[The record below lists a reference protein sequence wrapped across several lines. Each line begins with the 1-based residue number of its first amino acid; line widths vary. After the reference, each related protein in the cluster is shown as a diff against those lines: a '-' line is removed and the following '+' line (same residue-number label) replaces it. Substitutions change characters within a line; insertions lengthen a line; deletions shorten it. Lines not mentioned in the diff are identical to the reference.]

1 MGQTIGDGIVAVA
14 LACAFLG
21 YFYFK
26 HREKQRR
33 LEVIHAERLAAMEKG
48 IPLPELP
55 HDLPQMPDPRPAGLH
70 VPLILGI
77 LLFAFGTGA
86 MIALSLLPL
95 PDARAYWPMPLPLA
109 MMGFGML
116 LYYFLASRSK

>member
-1 MGQTIGDGIVAVA
+1 MDHTLGDGIVALAAAFALVA
-14 LACAFLG
+14 

-33 LEVIHAERLAAMEKG
+33 LEVIHAERLIAMEKG

-55 HDLPQMPDPRPAGLH
+55 HDLPQLPDPRPTGQH

-77 LLFAFGTGA
+77 LLFAFSTGT
-86 MIALSLLPL
+86 MIALRTLSL
-95 PDARAYWPMPLPLA
+95 PDARAYWVMPLPLA
-109 MMGFGML
+109 LMGLGML
-116 LYYFLASRSK
+116 LYYFLAGRSK